1 MLGSI
6 LIHELGHALAYA
18 RFGQPAR
25 VVLYHFGGLA
35 IPESWGRRRH
45 LPPAERFIVSA
56 AGPLAQLL
64 VAAAV
69 GYVTG
74 ASLAAV
80 WNCLTAMAES
90 AATRRHGAPDLGHTG
105 RPARGCCAWHGRSAG

>member
-1 MLGSI
+1 MAPFD
-6 LIHELGHALAYA
+6 ALNA
-18 RFGQPAR
+18 
-25 VVLYHFGGLA
+25 GL
-35 IPESWGRRRH
+35 
-45 LPPAERFIVSA
+45 L
-56 AGPLAQLL
+56 LL

-105 RPARGCCAWHGRSAG
+105 RPARG